1 MTRDERVVSGGF
13 DACVVACGA
22 AVGSIAELS
31 GPSRSL
37 PLSNQGGYVV
47 ELVPKPGG
55 GASPWDE
62 NAPGILGAPYV
73 APLGVGR
80 LLVGATKEF
89 DAGVGDARR
98 AGVVDPGLDDA
109 AEEAA
114 DALVADAS
122 VTYPPL
128 KGMEVDVVRYGV
140 RANPP
145 RTPAGSLPLVG
156 RIEGIGEG
164 GGGDGDGD
172 GDGGGGSSLVVVRR
186 GTRREGFGVPRDA
199 RRDRGGGGDA
209 GGSVGN
215 SRRAPIRSTGRLDVI
230 VLRLRFTGHQLP
242 YLGGSFTFVRTK
254 TLPPSPLATLKSPSR
269 YVVSSHASDPGLAD
283 SGSGTFSDGK
293 PLTAL
298 LTPLSASVNPDWN
311 GCIKF
316 ARGAVSMDCP
326 MTSTVIGRDMYWN
339 TSAIIVGVSTPASLN
354 LTCSRLG
361 DRTSKLALAL
371 TEDSTI
377 GALNATRFSTRP
389 PTPSMVWVMSPT
401 LRPGRF
407 SAASKNITSLFDVY
421 TRRHLPDKAASS

>member
-1 MTRDERVVSGGF
+1 M
-13 DACVVACGA
+13 
-22 AVGSIAELS
+22 
-31 GPSRSL
+31 
-37 PLSNQGGYVV
+37 PL
-47 ELVPKPGG
+47 K
-55 GASPWDE
+55 
-62 NAPGILGAPYV
+62 
-73 APLGVGR
+73 
-80 LLVGATKEF
+80 
-89 DAGVGDARR
+89 
-98 AGVVDPGLDDA
+98 
-109 AEEAA
+109 EAA

-164 GGGDGDGD
+164 GDGDGDGD
-172 GDGGGGSSLVVVRR
+172 GDGGGSSLVVVRR

-215 SRRAPIRSTGRLDVI
+215 PQSSDSIHGSSRRDSLRVCDLQVISCRTWEGRSPSSGRK
-230 VLRLRFTGHQLP
+230 RSRRP
-242 YLGGSFTFVRTK
+242 
-254 TLPPSPLATLKSPSR
+254 PLATLKSPSR

-293 PLTAL
+293 PLIAL

-339 TSAIIVGVSTPASLN
+339 TSAIIVGVSTPASSN

-407 SAASKNITSLFDVY
+407 SGRVRTSPRCSTCTPGATYRTKPRARRTARASGSSP
-421 TRRHLPDKAASS
+421 RASR